1 MKRHEALNPLSHH
14 HHHTLTQALELQRA
28 GTEKSQKGY
37 TELLRDLIEFWE
49 KDGNDHFRDEE
60 EVLIPLYLEHAD
72 SIEMDLVKEI
82 LYQHAQIRSS
92 IQHLREDR
100 QTSYKEMNE
109 LGELLNNHVRL
120 EERQLFPLIEQ
131 AVPEK
136 YLYQANGRFHRDSH
150 SGF

>member
-37 TELLRDLIEFWE
+37 TELLRDLIGFWE
-49 KDGNDHFRDEE
+49 RDGNNHFRDEE